1 MPKRLVIELSEKDL
15 KKKGLNKLVKDLL
28 FILFKY
34 IFMEG
39 QRISNKSYP
48 VSPLFKIALFI
59 GKDIF
64 PSSLVLYPER

>member
-1 MPKRLVIELSEKDL
+1 M
-15 KKKGLNKLVKDLL
+15 KDLL

-48 VSPLFKIALFI
+48 ASALCKIALFI

-64 PSSLVLYPER
+64 PSSLVLYPV